1 MKMRYVFILPLV
13 AAVIATPAAAQQ
25 NPCVIS
31 STSLSAVSCTVPTT
45 LSMTMP
51 SLMKLTLSGTTVAL
65 TAPSAVSDF
74 DAVTGLA
81 STDNTG
87 PTFTVRSNRSYRV
100 QVSADA
106 ATFSHTAPSGAA
118 TYAKPAGDVQYKI
131 GSASLVTLTTTAT
144 DIGNGGATSASA
156 LVQVAYK
163 TAYDITKDQP
173 GAYSLGVTFTLVAP

>member
-13 AAVIATPAAAQQ
+13 AAVIATPAAAQT
-25 NPCVIS
+25 CSIA
-31 STSLSAVSCTVPTT
+31 STSASVNCTVPTT

-106 ATFSHTAPSGAA
+106 ASFSHTVPTGAA
-118 TYAKPAGDVQYKI
+118 AYAKPAGDVQYKI
-131 GSASLVTLTTTAT
+131 GSGSLATLTTTAA
-144 DIGNGGATSASA
+144 DIGSGSATSASS
-156 LVQVAYK
+156 LLQVAYK

-173 GAYSLGVTFTLVAP
+173 GVYSLGVTFTLVAP

>member
-13 AAVIATPAAAQQ
+13 AAVIATPAAAQT
-25 NPCVIS
+25 CSIS
-31 STSLSAVSCTVPTT
+31 STSSSAVSCTVPTT

-51 SLMKLTLSGTTVAL
+51 SLMKLTLSGTAVTL
-65 TAPSAVSDF
+65 TAPAVIADF
-74 DAVTGLA
+74 DAISGLA
-81 STDNTG
+81 STEDTG

-118 TYAKPAGDVQYKI
+118 TYAKPAGNVEYKI
-131 GSASLVTLTTTAT
+131 GSGSLVTLTTTAT
-144 DIGNGGATSASA
+144 DIGSGSATSASS

>member
-1 MKMRYVFILPLV
+1 MKMRYVFLTPLAA
-13 AAVIATPAAAQQ
+13 AAVYATPAAAQT
-25 NPCVIS
+25 CSIT
-31 STSLSAVSCTVPTT
+31 STSASAVSCTVATT

-51 SLMKLTLSGTTVAL
+51 SLMKLTLSGTAVTL

-74 DAVTGLA
+74 DATTGLA

-131 GSASLVTLTTTAT
+131 GTGSLVTLTTSAT
-144 DIGNGGATSASA
+144 DIGSGSATSAST
-156 LVQVAYK
+156 LSQVAYK